1 MNRTYSTFDNT
12 MDLLLRIFGWPHE
25 ALHVLALWI
34 IGRRAVKMTRTYVD
48 IPDDLSTPE
57 YIFVAGLPA
66 MVFFGGLGITA
77 QALFSATNLLQ
88 AVMWFAV
95 SSLFGLAALG
105 TLGDILLIGQRLFE
119 DRTPPPDEF

>member
-1 MNRTYSTFDNT
+1 

-57 YIFVAGLPA
+57 YVFVAGLPA
-66 MVFFGGLGITA
+66 LVFFVGLGVSV
-77 QALFSATNLLQ
+77 QALFSASSLLQ
-88 AVMWFAV
+88 VVLWFSV

-105 TLGDILLIGQRLFE
+105 TLGDVLLIAQRLF
-119 DRTPPPDEF
+119 